1 MHILHL
7 AWEFPPHLVGGMGR
21 HVAELA
27 PALARTGL
35 RITVI
40 APLLRGG
47 ALLEEPWPGVRVCRV
62 PTPRME
68 EYDFP
73 TFVAHTNAACEHAAH
88 SLFAQSGRPD
98 LIHTHDWLGSA
109 MGAALKYHWRVP
121 LLTTIHATERGRGRG
136 SLNGHISQHINELEW
151 RLTYEAWRVI
161 VCSHFMAQQICD
173 YFDTPADKVDVIPNG
188 VRVLP
193 DPFSSVF
200 ERQRFRRRFVTDH
213 EQLVF
218 YVGRIVYEKGL
229 QVLLDAWPHV
239 EASSRARLVIAGDGP
254 YLDALKAQALG
265 LGIDGRIY
273 FTGFIS
279 DADRERLYHAADV
292 AVFPSLYEPFG
303 IVALEAFAAN
313 CPVVAAAAG
322 GLAEVVEAGRTGL
335 LAPIGNAWALS
346 EALLAALN
354 APHEARVRAARAYE
368 QVQSHYTWDRIASAT
383 HAVYQRVYEAWSAG
397 TWGREMMRL
406 PQPERTEQPH

>member
-35 RITVI
+35 HVTVI

-47 ALLEEPWPGVRVCRV
+47 PLLEEPWPGVRVRRV
-62 PTPRME
+62 PPPRMTD
-68 EYDFP
+68 YDFP
-73 TFVAHTNAACEHAAH
+73 TFVAHTNVACERAAH
-88 SLFAQSGRPD
+88 ALFAESGRPD

-109 MGAALKYHWRVP
+109 MGIGLKHHWRVP
-121 LLTTIHATERGRGRG
+121 LLATIHATERGRGRG
-136 SLNGHISQHINELEW
+136 SLNGHISQQINDLEW

-161 VCSHFMAQQICD
+161 VCSHFMAHQIKD
-173 YFDTPADKVDVIPNG
+173 YFSTPTDKIDVIPNG
-188 VRVLP
+188 VRVQP
-193 DPFSSVF
+193 DPFSSTF
-200 ERQRFRRRFVTDH
+200 ERQRFRGRFVADT
-213 EQLVF
+213 ERLVF

-229 QVLLDAWPHV
+229 QVLLDAWPQV
-239 EASSRARLVIAGDGP
+239 EAATNARLVIAGDGP
-254 YLDALKAQALG
+254 YLEMLKAQAQS
-265 LGIDGRIY
+265 LGIEGRIS

-279 DADRERLYHAADV
+279 DGDRERLFHAADV

-313 CPVVAAAAG
+313 CPVVAAATG
-322 GLAEVVEAGRTGL
+322 GLAEVIEPGRTGL
-335 LAPIGNAWALS
+335 LAPVGNPWALG
-346 EALLAALN
+346 EALIAALL

-368 QVQSHYTWDRIASAT
+368 QVQGHYTWDRIAQAT
-383 HAVYQRVYEAWSAG
+383 QHVYQRVYDAWSTG
-397 TWGREMMRL
+397 TWGREMTRVL
-406 PQPERTEQPH
+406 

>member
-47 ALLEEPWPGVRVCRV
+47 SLLEEPWPGVRVRRV
-62 PTPRME
+62 PPPRMA

-73 TFVAHTNAACEHAAH
+73 TFVAHTNAACERAAYT
-88 SLFAQSGRPD
+88 LFAESGRPD

-109 MGAALKYHWRVP
+109 MGIALKHHWRVP

-136 SLNGHISQHINELEW
+136 SINGPTSQQINDLEW

-161 VCSHFMAQQICD
+161 VCSQFMAHQIRD
-173 YFDTPADKVDVIPNG
+173 YFGTPADKVDVIPNG

-193 DPFSSVF
+193 DPFASAF
-200 ERQRFRRRFVTDH
+200 ERQRFRRRFVADH

-229 QVLLDAWPHV
+229 QVLLDAWPRV
-239 EASSRARLVIAGDGP
+239 QAMSAARLVIAGDGP
-254 YLDALKAQALG
+254 YLDALKAQAQALG
-265 LGIDGRIY
+265 LDQRIC
-273 FTGFIS
+273 FTGFVS
-279 DADRERLYHAADV
+279 DADRERLYRAADV

-313 CPVVAAAAG
+313 CPVVAAATG

-335 LAPIGNAWALS
+335 LAAAGEPWALG
-346 EALLAALN
+346 EALLAVLE
-354 APHEARVRAARAYE
+354 APHEARVRAARAFEY
-368 QVQSHYTWDRIASAT
+368 VQTHYTWDRVAQAT
-383 HAVYQRVYEAWSAG
+383 RAVYQRVYDAWSAG
-397 TWGREMMRL
+397 SWGREMIRMSS
-406 PQPERTEQPH
+406 Q